1 MNPACDI
8 RIGTSGWHY
17 KHWRGPF
24 YPDGLPSSRMF
35 EFYLDHFDTVE
46 INNSFYRLPL
56 ASTFHHWRRLAPPG
70 FCFAVKASR
79 YLTHMKKLKDPA
91 AALQRFF
98 PLVDLLG
105 DRLGPILFQ
114 LPPHWKCD
122 TGRLAEFLLA
132 LPDRY
137 RYSFELR
144 DPSWHVSEV
153 YDLLGSHN
161 ASFCIYELAGFR
173 SPIRLTADF
182 TYVRLHGP
190 TNNAY
195 QASYKSAALK
205 MWRDRIRKW
214 RSDLKAI
221 YVYFDNDQSGYAV
234 SNALQLKK
242 MIRESSAERVLDEM
256 GGVSRRS
263 TACQDSSVA

>member
-1 MNPACDI
+1 MTTNAACEV

-24 YPDGLPSSRMF
+24 YPEGLPSSSMF
-35 EFYLDHFDTVE
+35 QFYLDHFDTVE

-56 ASTFHHWRRLAPPG
+56 ASTVENWRRVAPPD

-79 YLTHMKKLKDPA
+79 YLTHMKKLKDPT

-98 PLVDLLG
+98 PLVELLG
-105 DRLGPILFQ
+105 ETLGPVLFQ

-122 TGRLAEFLLA
+122 TGRLAEFLAA

-144 DPSWHVSEV
+144 DPSWHVPPV
-153 YDLLGSHN
+153 YELLARHN
-161 ASFCIYELAGFR
+161 AAFCIYELAGFR

-190 TNNAY
+190 TNKAY
-195 QASYKSAALK
+195 QGSYENAALR
-205 MWRDRIRKW
+205 MWSDRIRKW
-214 RSDLKAI
+214 RSELKAL
-221 YVYFDNDQSGYAV
+221 YAYFDNDQSGYAV
-234 SNALQLKK
+234 ENAVQLKK
-242 MIRESSAERVLDEM
+242 MIRQRSA
-256 GGVSRRS
+256 
-263 TACQDSSVA
+263 A